1 MYRAG
6 EEWRKLRSGASRQ
19 VIPRRVG
26 NYTSTMCELA
36 SDFADHLVAVR
47 NDDCI
52 VSSIQDELMKF
63 AFRGMTHTIVPLWV

>member
-6 EEWRKLRSGASRQ
+6 EEWKKLRSGASRQ
-19 VIPRRVG
+19 VTPRRVG

-52 VSSIQDELMKF
+52 VRSIQDELMKF
-63 AFRGMTHTIVPLWV
+63 AFRGMTQIIIVLL